1 MMECLRAGLVLRVKQ
16 LLGVIFEGVM
26 NPASETLA
34 QGRSRIKRLAMISL
48 VSPFSVKR
56 RMLIVVS
63 LSSGRSEESA
73 LFKIDRR

>member
-1 MMECLRAGLVLRVKQ
+1 MECLRAGLVLQVTQ
-16 LLGVIFEGVM
+16 LLGVIFEDVM
-26 NPASETLA
+26 NPESETLA

-63 LSSGRSEESA
+63 LSSCRSEESA

>member
-1 MMECLRAGLVLRVKQ
+1 MECLRAGLVLRVKQ

-26 NPASETLA
+26 NPECETLA
-34 QGRSRIKRLAMISL
+34 PGRSRIKRLAMISL

-63 LSSGRSEESA
+63 LSSYRSEESA

>member
-1 MMECLRAGLVLRVKQ
+1 MECLRAGLVLRVTQ
-16 LLGVIFEGVM
+16 LLRVIFEGVM
-26 NPASETLA
+26 NPESETLA
-34 QGRSRIKRLAMISL
+34 QGWSLIKRLAMISL

-63 LSSGRSEESA
+63 LSSCRSEESA